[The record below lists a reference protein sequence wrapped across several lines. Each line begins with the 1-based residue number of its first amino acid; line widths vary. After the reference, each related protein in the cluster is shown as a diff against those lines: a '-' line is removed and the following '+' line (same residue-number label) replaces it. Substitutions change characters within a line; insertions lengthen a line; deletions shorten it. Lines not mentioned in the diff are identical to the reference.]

1 MIASLTLFLQA
12 AAVPG
17 GLATPPRGDPP
28 ASCQAFEIGPAD
40 QSRGPREGAILYVG
54 CGQTAVRIGKVDSYR
69 SSYNPGLRSLAVVI
83 HERGRIRV
91 LLAQLEAEGTLQIQ
105 DLSRDLAKVSGRPF
119 DAGMRA
125 VEVDLARFASEGSIA
140 APVAGRPGSEG
151 RLPASRYASTVQS
164 GPQQSETPPA
174 GSPE

>member
-1 MIASLTLFLQA
+1 MIVSLLLLLQA
-12 AAVPG
+12 AGPG
-17 GLATPPRGDPP
+17 GQASPPQPGSP
-28 ASCQAFEIGPAD
+28 AFCQAWEVASAD
-40 QSRGPREGAILYVG
+40 QGRARGAGGILYVG
-54 CGQTAVRIGKVDSYR
+54 CGQAAVRIGKVDSYR